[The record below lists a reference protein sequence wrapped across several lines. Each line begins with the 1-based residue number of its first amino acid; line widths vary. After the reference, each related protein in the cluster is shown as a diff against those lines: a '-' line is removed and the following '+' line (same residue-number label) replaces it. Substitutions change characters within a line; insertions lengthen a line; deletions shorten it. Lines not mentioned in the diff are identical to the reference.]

1 MKCVICKHGQTRPG
15 KATVPLTREQAVVVV
30 KEVPAEICDNCG
42 EFYVSEQNTKLLLQR
57 AETALGSGVEVEIIR
72 FAA

>member
-42 EFYVSEQNTKLLLQR
+42 EFYDATL
-57 AETALGSGVEVEIIR
+57 IR
-72 FAA
+72 FSREDMEKYTAVKLK